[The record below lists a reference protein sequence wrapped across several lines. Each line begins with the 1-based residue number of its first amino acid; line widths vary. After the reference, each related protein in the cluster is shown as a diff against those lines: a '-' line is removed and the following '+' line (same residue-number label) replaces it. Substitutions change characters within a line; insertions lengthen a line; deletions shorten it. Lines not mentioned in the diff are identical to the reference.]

1 MDVEIVKNKL
11 KNNKLLYHIALIPW
25 LPIRL
30 VKYCKKKRLD
40 RKILNENKL
49 RLKKFPVKENDILY
63 FGVPYQ
69 LNAGDIVHVIG

>member
-49 RLKKFPVKENDILY
+49 RLK
-63 FGVPYQ
+63 
-69 LNAGDIVHVIG
+69 